1 MIGGSVVLLAIA
13 QAATPAASSPAAC
26 NAPCVRFDFDN
37 SHTYIGFNARHMMV
51 TNVKG
56 RFNRFTGYILMDTV
70 DITRSTVHVEIDVAS
85 VDTENQRRDDDLRS
99 ERFFNAAAYPKIVFE
114 GTSVEQTADGTVLVG
129 SLTIRDVTKEVR
141 IPFELI
147 GPLDSGNNQK
157 RLGVEATLRLNRL
170 DYGVRYNR
178 VLETGG
184 VLVSDEVRLELNV
197 EARTPQPARRGGPP
211 AHP

>member
-1 MIGGSVVLLAIA
+1 MIGGSVVLFAIT
-13 QAATPAASSPAAC
+13 QAAAPVAAAQPVC

-51 TNVKG
+51 TTVKG
-56 RFNRFTGYILMDTV
+56 RFNQFTGYILLDTQ
-70 DITRSTVHVEIDVAS
+70 DITRSTAQVEVDVAS

-114 GTSVEQTADGTVLVG
+114 GTRVERTADGTALVG
-129 SLTIRDVTKEVR
+129 NLTIRDVTKEVR

-147 GPLDSGNNQK
+147 GPLDSGNNQQ
-157 RLGVEATLRLNRL
+157 RLGVEATLRLNRQ
-170 DYGVRYNR
+170 DYGVSFNR

-197 EARTPQPARRGGPP
+197 EARTPQPPRGGGPP
-211 AHP
+211 GQR